1 MSKVNWGGPTST
13 YAGTSTIV
21 PGSVI
26 TSGSQNISIG
36 YSSGGYTVDLNNGS
50 YTVDLNN
57 ALVEYIDFAF
67 EVMGI
72 DLNYEDFKRMSAD
85 EKKAFLRDIK
95 INKIL

>member
-1 MSKVNWGGPTST
+1 MSKLNWGGPINT
-13 YAGTSTIV
+13 YASTIV

-36 YSSGGYTVDLNNGS
+36 YSSGS
-50 YTVDLNN
+50 YTVDLNSS
-57 ALVEYIDFAF
+57 LVEYIDFAF
-67 EVMGI
+67 QLMGV
-72 DLNYEDFKRMSAD
+72 DLTYEDFKKMSAD